1 MDAKRSVLKTMGH
14 NKIWCGVGGEKSAI
28 EGLCLLV
35 VAIESGRSD
44 GLQNLVSS
52 WLERLCGWGI

>member
-1 MDAKRSVLKTMGH
+1 MQNDQRSKLWGTTKYGA
-14 NKIWCGVGGEKSAI
+14 GLGGEKSAI